1 MIDAVNILQT
11 ISLAMAAWT
20 VKTLLAVTIKQ
31 AEHGQKLTTH
41 DEKFTTHHE
50 RLEKLEEKPVCPHI
64 PRV

>member
-31 AEHGQKLTTH
+31 AEHGQKLSTH
-41 DEKFTTHHE
+41 DE
-50 RLEKLEEKPVCPHI
+50 RIEKLEEKPVCPHI
-64 PRV
+64 NSQ